1 MIAVVW
7 LLLMVV
13 AFYFLLVRPQ
23 RRQMQT
29 VRALQASLLEGDDVV
44 TTSGIHGRILVLHDT
59 TVELEIAP
67 GTTITL
73 SRGAIGQRVTDTPVD
88 GRDRPVEPG
97 EDGGP
102 VSGGD

>member
-1 MIAVVW
+1 
-7 LLLMVV
+7 
-13 AFYFLLVRPQ
+13 
-23 RRQMQT
+23 
-29 VRALQASLLEGDDVV
+29 
-44 TTSGIHGRILVLHDT
+44 VLHDT